1 MLGFP
6 FLPWWLA
13 NCKAALSNSFLAMAP
28 IRATTWHEVCFLDDD
43 DLLVG
48 HGRRARV
55 LSMLERVIYLLV
67 HLGCGEQKELE
78 ENAHKWEEDQK
89 GKNLD
94 FYRGLVVTNPAKGR
108 RGLASFVVSRSVSY

>member
-1 MLGFP
+1 
-6 FLPWWLA
+6 
-13 NCKAALSNSFLAMAP
+13 MAQ
-28 IRATTWHEVCFLDDD
+28 IRATWHEVCFLDDD

-55 LSMLERVIYLLV
+55 LSMLERVIYSLV

-94 FYRGLVVTNPAKGR
+94 FYRGLVVARLPVQIPPRVAEDGP
-108 RGLASFVVSRSVSY
+108 VCW